1 MAELPKFQS
10 GQPLEDQI
18 TADRMNAIVS
28 AVNANNLN
36 QGTGIRITRNNSGTT
51 ISTVKSR
58 SALDIRPFTPTLS
71 QEDNGDY
78 KVRITKGFIVE
89 IQLSATESLVYHE
102 PSDIYESDAFVY
114 QTITLG
120 QAGYIEAEVGLNGKI
135 TGTPIFLIDNDD
147 AESIHYFPVIGD
159 YIGLAGTVRYK
170 LFVLNSTTGTI
181 EKVLSG
187 QNLLHYAERFT
198 MANLTSGS
206 GTTYKVLKDYD
217 PSTDTV
223 NFRTL
228 SQLGGSGGQPLIK
241 AGSTD
246 SIEFRRI
253 KEKATGSQ
261 VKVSADG
268 DDILVRGNNVDGDNG
283 AVTVVD
289 GLVTVIKTLGSG
301 IWGTFTWTGGVG
313 DSQMMLRFE
322 NGMLVESSGGNS
334 STGSGTQ
341 AAPYTKVLEIS

>member
-28 AVNANNLN
+28 AVNANNLS

-89 IQLSATESLVYHE
+89 IQLSSTESLVYHE

-120 QAGYIEAEVGLNGKI
+120 QAGYIEAEVGLDGKI

-147 AESIHYFPVIGD
+147 AESIHYFPVVGD

-170 LFVLNSTTGTI
+170 LFVLNSTTGII

-198 MANLTSGS
+198 MSNLTSGS
-206 GTTYKVLKDYD
+206 GTIYKVLKDYT

-228 SQLGGSGGQPLIK
+228 SQLSGSGEPLIK
-241 AGSTD
+241 AGSTN
-246 SIEFRRI
+246 SIEFRRV
-253 KEKATGSQ
+253 KERASNPQ

-268 DDILVRGNNVDGDNG
+268 DDILVRGNNIDGDNG

-301 IWGTFTWTGGVG
+301 LWGTFTWTGGVG

-322 NGMLVESSGGNS
+322 NGMLVEASGGNS
-334 STGSGTQ
+334 SSGAGTQ
-341 AAPYTKVLEIS
+341 ASPWIKTLEIS